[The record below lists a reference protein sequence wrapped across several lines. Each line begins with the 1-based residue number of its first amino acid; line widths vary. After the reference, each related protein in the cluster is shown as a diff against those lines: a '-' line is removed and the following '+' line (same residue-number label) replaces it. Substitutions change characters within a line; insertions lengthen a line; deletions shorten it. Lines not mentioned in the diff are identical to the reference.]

1 MLDINL
7 HPSERI
13 LRQFAAAWVLVLSG
27 LAANQWL
34 MRGNARIAAAL
45 LVLAVLVGGAGLV
58 RPRAVRWLFVS
69 STVAAFPIGWV
80 VSQVMLVV
88 LFIGVI
94 TPVALMFRLQGRDR
108 LSRKPTPG
116 QTSYWK
122 PKITTEDIG
131 RYLRQ
136 Y

>member
-7 HPSERI
+7 HPAERI
-13 LRQFAAAWVLVLSG
+13 LRQFAAAWLIVFSA

-34 MRGNARIAAAL
+34 MRGNPRIAVTL
-45 LVLAVLVGGAGLV
+45 LVVGVLAGGIGLV
-58 RPRAVRWLFVS
+58 RPRAVRWLFAA

-80 VSQVMLVV
+80 VSQVLLVI
-88 LFIGVI
+88 LFVAVI
-94 TPVALMFRLQGRDR
+94 TPVALLFRLRGRDR

-116 QTSYWK
+116 HSSYWK
-122 PKITTEDIG
+122 PKATTEDIA

>member
-1 MLDINL
+1 MLEINL
-7 HPSERI
+7 RPSDRI
-13 LRQFAAAWVLVLSG
+13 LRQFATACLVVLSG

-34 MRGNARIAAAL
+34 VRGNPRIAAAL
-45 LVLAVLVGGAGLV
+45 LAMAVLVGATGLV
-58 RPRAVRWLFVS
+58 RPRAVRPLFVA

-80 VSQVMLVV
+80 VSQVMLFV

-94 TPVALMFRLQGRDR
+94 TPVALIFRFRGRDR
-108 LSRKPTPG
+108 LSRKPTTG
-116 QTSYWK
+116 QTTYWK
-122 PKITTEDIG
+122 PKATTEDMG

>member
-13 LRQFAAAWVLVLSG
+13 LRQFAAAWLLVLSG

-45 LVLAVLVGGAGLV
+45 LALAVLVGVAGLV

-80 VSQVMLVV
+80 VSRVMLVV